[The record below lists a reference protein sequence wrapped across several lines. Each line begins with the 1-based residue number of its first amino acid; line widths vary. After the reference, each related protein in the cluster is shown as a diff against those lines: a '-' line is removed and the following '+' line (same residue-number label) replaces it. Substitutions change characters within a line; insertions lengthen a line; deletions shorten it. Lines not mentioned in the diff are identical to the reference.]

1 MSSTRRKARATP
13 SKHGTMVAA
22 RKRKR
27 VKAKPSIVSEPFAEE
42 GQSAKALALS
52 APASAKQRRALTRP
66 VTREWVLERL
76 AENVRRAMQIEPV
89 TLRGQPTGEFRHEGS
104 VANRALELLG
114 KELGLF
120 VEKSESVNTHHV
132 ISGEPISEAKW
143 EERYAK
149 AR

>member
-42 GQSAKALALS
+42 GQSVKALALS

-76 AENVRRAMQIEPV
+76 AENVRRAMRIEAV
-89 TLRGQPTGEFRHEGS
+89 TLRGVPTGEYRYEGS

-120 VEKSESVNTHHV
+120 VERSESVNTHHV
-132 ISGEPISEAKW
+132 VSGEPITEAKW
-143 EERYAK
+143 EEQYSR
-149 AR
+149 

>member
-1 MSSTRRKARATP
+1 MSAKRDAARTVKAPVPTNKKHAKAAQRPRPAAPPEKAAVARAIRNLPALPKVKRART
-13 SKHGTMVAA
+13 AA
-22 RKRKR
+22 
-27 VKAKPSIVSEPFAEE
+27 EPAT
-42 GQSAKALALS
+42 
-52 APASAKQRRALTRP
+52 RA
-66 VTREWVLERL
+66 WVLERL
-76 AENVRRAMQIEPV
+76 AENVRRAMRIEAV
-89 TLRGQPTGEFRHEGS
+89 TLRGVPTGEYRYEGS